1 MTSPPC
7 SPPPRSRPS
16 PLASGGGPDTDSG
29 APPRLGAV
37 PAGRRLALALTLIP
51 ILAVACG
58 GDAGDPTTPPGGDTT
73 PAAVAA
79 QGLAGFGG
87 TVGAALSTPA
97 RVRVT
102 ASDGTPLAGVTVRW
116 EVSSGAGSVSPVQGG
131 VTDAAGV
138 GSATWTLGT
147 VAGTQELR
155 ASVGSL
161 SPVVFTADARAD
173 LPAVLELADVPGP
186 RVAWAGGPFAD
197 EVGVRVRDRFGN
209 PVSNHP
215 LSVEAL
221 EGVGWVPETA
231 PRTDAEGRVSF
242 PWYAAPDPEGGV
254 QRLRISAGAGAG
266 GQPGAEDVVVE
277 GTALALEP
285 GTTLTA
291 HRDFVEYTPGTLPLI
306 LTAAHGGTLLPADL
320 AERSGP
326 GIVTVRDLDTD
337 TLALLVAD
345 SLEALTG
352 ARPHLVRVHLHRRKL
367 DANRALGEAALGD
380 PGAVRAWHEFHL
392 WTEAAMES
400 VRRSHPRGVYVDV
413 HGHGHEIQR
422 LELGYLLTG
431 AELASPDELLDQDP
445 LASKSSLGALAAWLG
460 ATPSEAIRGAA
471 SLGARFHAQ
480 GYPAVPSPQDP
491 HPAGAPYFS
500 GGYNTRRY
508 GCGETG
514 SGNPPEVGAGTI
526 CGFQLEANRIGVRD
540 SPEALGRFAGASARV
555 LLSLLEDIGA
565 LPGPP
570 APPPAPAPPHEARGH
585 TP

>member
-1 MTSPPC
+1 MASYIRCTSNRERLPTLGPN
-7 SPPPRSRPS
+7 PAPRR
-16 PLASGGGPDTDSG
+16 GH
-29 APPRLGAV
+29 APA
-37 PAGRRLALALTLIP
+37 LALAFISLV
-51 ILAVACG
+51 AAACG
-58 GDAGDPTTPPGGDTT
+58 GDSGDPTTPPGGDNT

-102 ASDGTPLAGVTVRW
+102 ASDGAPVAGVTVSW
-116 EVSSGAGSVSPVQGG
+116 EVASGAGSVEPAQGG
-131 VTDAAGV
+131 VTDASGV
-138 GSATWTLGT
+138 GSADWTLGT
-147 VAGTQELR
+147 AAGSQELR
-155 ASVGSL
+155 ARVGSL
-161 SPVVFTADARAD
+161 PPVVFTADARAD
-173 LPAVLELADVPGP
+173 LPAVLELDEAGGA

-197 EVGVRVRDRFGN
+197 EVGVVARDRFGN
-209 PVSNHP
+209 PVSSHA

-221 EGVGWVPETA
+221 EGVGWVPQAA
-231 PRTDAEGRVSF
+231 PRTDTQGRVSF
-242 PWYAAPDPEGGV
+242 PWYAAPDPQGGI
-254 QRLRISAGAGAG
+254 QRLRISAG
-266 GQPGAEDVVVE
+266 PGSEAEAVVVE

-306 LTAAHGGTLLPADL
+306 ITAAHGGTLLPDDL

-337 TLALLVAD
+337 TLAILVAD

-352 ARPHLVRVHLHRRKL
+352 ARPHLVRLHLHRRKL
-367 DANRALGEAALGD
+367 DANRALDEAALGD

-413 HGHGHEIQR
+413 HGHGHDIQR

-491 HPAGAPYFS
+491 HPDGAPYFS

-508 GCGETG
+508 GCGEAG
-514 SGNPPEVGAGTI
+514 SGNPPEAGAGTI

-555 LLSLLEDIGA
+555 LLGLLEDIGA
-565 LPGPP
+565 LP
-570 APPPAPAPPHEARGH
+570 
-585 TP
+585 